1 MVNIRS
7 LQGNKLTAELAKNYI
22 DSLGDNGWY
31 VTKYCVSEVLCLLVC
46 GLQVV
51 FTDMVFGLL

>member
-1 MVNIRS
+1 M
-7 LQGNKLTAELAKNYI
+7 TAELAKNYI

-31 VTKYCVSEVLCLLVC
+31 VTKYCLTEVLCLLVC
-46 GLQVV
+46 GMQVV

>member
-1 MVNIRS
+1 MT
-7 LQGNKLTAELAKNYI
+7 GELAKNYI

-46 GLQVV
+46 VMQVGL
-51 FTDMVFGLL
+51 THMVFCLL